1 MRSAL
6 TALGIVV
13 GVGAVIAMVAVG
25 NGAKAQVEAQI
36 ASLGRNV
43 IQIFSGSTTSSGI
56 RTGWGG
62 AGTLTV
68 EDMEAIAREIPGVA
82 GTSPEARSVTQVV
95 AENQNWATQVLG
107 VSPEYFGIR
116 KWALVE
122 GEPFTERDVR
132 AAA

>member
-1 MRSAL
+1 MSPSATAKLAWRALRRNPMRSAL

-13 GVGAVIAMVAVG
+13 GVAAVIAMVAVG

-43 IQIFSGSTTSSGI
+43 IQVFSGSTTSSGI

-68 EDMEAIAREIPGVA
+68 EDMEAIAREIPGV
-82 GTSPEARSVTQVV
+82 TDRKSV
-95 AENQNWATQVLG
+95 
-107 VSPEYFGIR
+107 
-116 KWALVE
+116 
-122 GEPFTERDVR
+122 
-132 AAA
+132 